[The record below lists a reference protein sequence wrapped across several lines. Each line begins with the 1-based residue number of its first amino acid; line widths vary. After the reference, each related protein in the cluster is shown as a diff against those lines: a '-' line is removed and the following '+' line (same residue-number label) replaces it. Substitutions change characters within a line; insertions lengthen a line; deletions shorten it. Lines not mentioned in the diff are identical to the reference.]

1 MTDISVIAL
10 SHGLEKNHM
19 MQDYQS
25 NRPSGSNRRD
35 IRAQA
40 ALSALI
46 GGKTVMVIA
55 HRMRTVVQA
64 DKIIVL
70 DRGSVVEEGSP
81 KELLAKGGS
90 FAHMYS
96 LQTQSGNWEIP

>member
-25 NRPSGSNRRD
+25 NRPVRQQPPGHKSTGCIICPDR
-35 IRAQA
+35 
-40 ALSALI
+40 
-46 GGKTVMVIA
+46 GKTVMVIA

-81 KELLAKGGS
+81 KEMLAKGGS

>member
-1 MTDISVIAL
+1 MKDAPIILLDEATASLDAENETKV
-10 SHGLEKNHM
+10 
-19 MQDYQS
+19 
-25 NRPSGSNRRD
+25 
-35 IRAQA
+35 QA

-81 KELLAKGGS
+81 KEMLAKGGS

>member
-1 MTDISVIAL
+1 M
-10 SHGLEKNHM
+10 
-19 MQDYQS
+19 
-25 NRPSGSNRRD
+25 
-35 IRAQA
+35 
-40 ALSALI
+40 LI

-55 HRMRTVVQA
+55 HRMRTVAQA

-70 DRGSVVEEGSP
+70 DHGSVAEEGSP
-81 KELLAKGGS
+81 KELLAKGVN

>member
-64 DKIIVL
+64 DKFIVL
-70 DRGSVVEEGSP
+70 DRVMRCPLIRAGYQYRFNDRSKKNIG
-81 KELLAKGGS
+81 
-90 FAHMYS
+90 
-96 LQTQSGNWEIP
+96 